1 MKQLLCL
8 ACTMLLLTNPGA
20 YSQSNQ
26 YHNLYQRAYD
36 LAITQPDS
44 SLYHSQQAL
53 KLAHSSKEKYNTY
66 TLLAYAAGK
75 LCSYTLAINSLR
87 QAQKHAPDSNAYI
100 KVNIRIATHYFNS
113 GNYIQTKKVTQ
124 QNIDFL
130 QRHKQFIDLSYAYD
144 ILSGIL
150 LEEKKESALP
160 VLRQALGLRQ
170 KYAPERVGGIYE
182 SLAQAFFRFRVY
194 DSAAYY
200 QHQIIT
206 RLPTNAPTDE
216 QAYHYA
222 TLAKYLSFDR
232 RPDKALPWLQRAE
245 EICCRQAEP
254 ALFVAQA
261 RALWQW
267 ASQNAQVAQAD
278 FKRLD
283 SLMSAAMQ
291 AKTHLIDKRAL
302 NKKHIRLYRDILQAA
317 ALPTALHDKYAAK
330 LEAAQAWY
338 ANYSQHLATQDQR
351 RAQALAAQL
360 AQARAQ
366 RWYGTRLPLYLGL
379 GAVLLLLAWFIRG
392 WQQRLLPEQRQLQNE
407 KALIKTLRQKLG
419 RQLSTNETQLA
430 TLMYRGKSFAELAA
444 LLGTNRDKVK
454 YHAKK
459 LAEEAHID
467 SLFQFVTDFK
477 AQHQK
482 KVALKFW
489 VKQPTR

>member
-1 MKQLLCL
+1 MKQLFFCIFI
-8 ACTMLLLTNPGA
+8 LLSSFSAIAQTQETYQEHYQEA
-20 YSQSNQ
+20 YEFANTG
-26 YHNLYQRAYD
+26 YD
-36 LAITQPDS
+36 SIS
-44 SLYHSQQAL
+44 IYKSFY
-53 KLAHSSKEKYNTY
+53 
-66 TLLAYAAGK
+66 LLAYAANQA
-75 LCSYTLAINSLR
+75 CSHHRALHGYL
-87 QAQKHAPDSNAYI
+87 QAQKYATDSAAYI
-100 KVNIRIATHYFNS
+100 DVNKNIANTFFNF
-113 GNYIQTKKVTQ
+113 GNYKKAKKITQ

-130 QRHKQFIDLSYAYD
+130 QRHQSFKDLSYAYN
-144 ILSGIL
+144 LKGRIL

-170 KYAPERVGGIYE
+170 KYAPERVTGIYE
-182 SLAQAFFRFRVY
+182 SLAQAFFRFRAY

-206 RLPTNAPTDE
+206 RLPTNAPTDK

-232 RPDKALPWLQRAE
+232 RPDKALLWLQRAE
-245 EICCRQAEP
+245 QICCRQAEP

-267 ASQNAQVAQAD
+267 ASQNAQGAQAD

-360 AQARAQ
+360 AQARTQ

-379 GAVLLLLAWFIRG
+379 GAVLLLAWFIYKG
-392 WQQRLLPEQRQLQNE
+392 WQQRLLPEQRQLQHE

-459 LAEEAHID
+459 LADEARIE

-477 AQHQK
+477 AQRQK
-482 KVALKFW
+482 KPALKFW
-489 VKQPTR
+489 VKQPSGQTP